1 MKIRNFVLGMV
12 STNCYLVIH
21 EETRQCVLIDAA
33 VYSSEITEQIRRE
46 GLDFRGILLTHG
58 HFDHIMGIEGF
69 VKEFPGLPVYARIPG
84 RPIQRTAGI
93 WSLPGCGSR

>member
-21 EETRQCVLIDAA
+21 EETRQCILIDAA

-58 HFDHIMGIEGF
+58 HFDLSLIHISE
-69 VKEFPGLPVYARIPG
+69 PT
-84 RPIQRTAGI
+84 RPE
-93 WSLPGCGSR
+93 P